1 MKLHHVFL
9 MIAGG
14 WFCALAMVIPPLTGS
29 ASTSVY
35 THGTHHCS
43 PSWKDSCL
51 YYNIGVA
58 LVYCITIPTL
68 VICYGL
74 ITLTIKRSADRLA
87 DYAKRGQRDVQF
99 TVLPT
104 TDNTQNDPRIEKNQ
118 VEASSHQEDT
128 FQEDSFVLNSCSNAQ
143 SFDQISSISDRL
155 DVNSQLKQLP
165 VTEKGDGIVK
175 EKPAHSKLPH
185 YRRYDKKVALS
196 GAMLVLTTTVCWT
209 PYFIVHTCNVEKTP
223 SHGLEVFTMWLA
235 YFNAALD
242 PVIYTM
248 LNKKI
253 HKAVMEPFHF
263 LRASITSK
271 CFHSK

>member
-1 MKLHHVFL
+1 M

-14 WFCALAMVIPPLTGS
+14 WFCALVMVIPPLTGS

-68 VICYGL
+68 IICYGL

-87 DYAKRGQRDVQF
+87 DYGKRGQRDKD
-99 TVLPT
+99 LSA
-104 TDNTQNDPRIEKNQ
+104 TDSTQNDSRIKTNQ
-118 VEASSHQEDT
+118 VDASSH
-128 FQEDSFVLNSCSNAQ
+128 QEDSFVLNPCSSAQ
-143 SFDQISSISDRL
+143 SSDQISSISDRL
-155 DVNSQLKQLP
+155 DVNPEMKQLP
-165 VTEKGDGIVK
+165 VNEKGNGIVRG
-175 EKPAHSKLPH
+175 KPPPSKLPH
-185 YRRYDKKVALS
+185 YRPYDKKVPLS

-235 YFNAALD
+235 YLNAALD
-242 PVIYTM
+242 PIIYTM

-253 HKAVMEPFHF
+253 HKAVMEPFHYI
-263 LRASITSK
+263 RASVTFK